1 MENSWK
7 VGRCIELFCLGSYAG
22 QKMMVNHSE
31 DIRPVNSTSKIRN
44 VWVHVD
50 GVGMIISFVEAGN
63 T

>member
-1 MENSWK
+1 
-7 VGRCIELFCLGSYAG
+7 
-22 QKMMVNHSE
+22 MMVNHFE

-44 VWVHVD
+44 VWVHID